1 MQAQGVQ
8 QSLLH
13 QQSKRCPP
21 TERTERTESSCRE
34 EPPTDGTD
42 QHRSFVGGYG
52 ILPYPR
58 THILEIASHRC
69 KLRGGVQQSLLHQQ
83 SKRYPPTERTER
95 TESSCREEPPTD
107 GTDQHRSL
115 GGAAPVLWDNTTHPN
130 HLCKSVKSVGGH
142 EILGRCTSCSG
153 KRQSR
158 AETSASPGRNPWE
171 STSQQVTTDRKA
183 DRYPSFS
190 EYLSAFFLL
199 IM

>member
-1 MQAQGVQ
+1 MQAQGGVQ

-69 KLRGGVQQSLLHQQ
+69 KLRGGAAVSAA
-83 SKRYPPTERTER
+83 PTKQTVSSHRTH
-95 TESSCREEPPTD
+95 
-107 GTDQHRSL
+107 GTHRSL
-115 GGAAPVLWDNTTHPN
+115 
-130 HLCKSVKSVGGH
+130 VGGYGILPYPRTHIH
-142 EILGRCTSCSG
+142 EIASHRCKLRGCSSLCCTNKANG
-153 KRQSR
+153 VLPQNARNAQNLL
-158 AETSASPGRNPWE
+158 AEKSLPQMAQINTE
-171 STSQQVTTDRKA
+171 V
-183 DRYPSFS
+183 
-190 EYLSAFFLL
+190 L
-199 IM
+199 

>member
-1 MQAQGVQ
+1 MASCHTHAPTFLRLPPTDASSGGQ

-13 QQSKRCPP
+13 QQSKRYPP

-58 THILEIASHRC
+58 THIHEIASHRC
-69 KLRGGVQQSLLHQQ
+69 KLRGCSSLCCTNKANGVLPQNAQNAQNLLAEKSLPQMVQ
-83 SKRYPPTERTER
+83 IN
-95 TESSCREEPPTD
+95 TD
-107 GTDQHRSL
+107 
-115 GGAAPVLWDNTTHPN
+115 AP
-130 HLCKSVKSVGGH
+130 
-142 EILGRCTSCSG
+142 
-153 KRQSR
+153 
-158 AETSASPGRNPWE
+158 PGRNPWE

>member
-1 MQAQGVQ
+1 MASCHTHAPTFLKLPPTDASSGGGSSLCCTNKANGILPQNARNAQNLLAEKSLPQMQAQGVQ

-13 QQSKRCPP
+13 QQSKRHSP
-21 TERTERTESSCRE
+21 TERTERTESSC
-34 EPPTDGTD
+34 
-42 QHRSFVGGYG
+42 
-52 ILPYPR
+52 I
-58 THILEIASHRC
+58 
-69 KLRGGVQQSLLHQQ
+69 
-83 SKRYPPTERTER
+83 
-95 TESSCREEPPTD
+95 EEPPTD

-115 GGAAPVLWDNTTHPN
+115 GGAAPPARSSVGHTTHPN

-158 AETSASPGRNPWE
+158 AETSVSPGRNPWE